1 MRALPKIDT
10 AGWIACRR
18 SVAVTNSAIISNIR
32 HASRAEA
39 CERFTSWGSDG
50 LGSLGDATVMAGGS
64 RGLMNDTKK
73 RLLLGDAPSY
83 FYPAFHAIRAARSPA
98 GEASKS
104 ISGVGN

>member
-50 LGSLGDATVMAGGS
+50 LGSLGDATVMAGGP
-64 RGLMNDTKK
+64 RGLVKRKKK
-73 RLLLGDAPSY
+73 RHPLVGPPPHL
-83 FYPAFHAIRAARSPA
+83 YPAFHPARGSGSPGGGA
-98 GEASKS
+98 TQR
-104 ISGVGN
+104 

>member
-50 LGSLGDATVMAGGS
+50 LGSLGDATVMAGGPP
-64 RGLMNDTKK
+64 GLMKDTKK
-73 RLLLGDAPSY
+73 RLLLVEAPTD
-83 FYPAFHAIRAARSPA
+83 FFPAFHPIPAPRGPA
-98 GEASKS
+98 G
-104 ISGVGN
+104 GPTDR